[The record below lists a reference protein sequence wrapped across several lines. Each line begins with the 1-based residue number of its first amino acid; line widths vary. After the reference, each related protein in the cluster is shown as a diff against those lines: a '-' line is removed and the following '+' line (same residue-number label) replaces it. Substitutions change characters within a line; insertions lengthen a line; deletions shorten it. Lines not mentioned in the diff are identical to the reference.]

1 MEENSKRICLL
12 CKIRE
17 ANKRN
22 SHILP
27 KFFNDRLFSDGFM
40 YEIDKN
46 GQKRKI
52 QKSPK
57 EDYILC
63 DQCENRIAIV
73 ETYCSNHFFHAF
85 HNINSNIKFPLK
97 NEIRGNNCSQLYKEG
112 QYLNPNIFNL
122 FIISLVWRT
131 SISSH
136 KWFSELDID
145 EKLKEQM
152 RADLNDNLKYSRKE
166 YDYQDCS
173 HKEDNDYYSY
183 EIISKQSTTKNPE
196 GTLSIFNIK
205 KHVIM
210 LNLVDF
216 SVFFFM
222 NEKASEDF
230 RPILNKKSSKII
242 KVCISDDKIW
252 KNIHNEYKSRIIK

>member
-40 YEIDKN
+40 YEINKN

-152 RADLNDNLKYSRKE
+152 RAD
-166 YDYQDCS
+166 
-173 HKEDNDYYSY
+173 
-183 EIISKQSTTKNPE
+183 
-196 GTLSIFNIK
+196 
-205 KHVIM
+205 
-210 LNLVDF
+210 
-216 SVFFFM
+216 
-222 NEKASEDF
+222 
-230 RPILNKKSSKII
+230 
-242 KVCISDDKIW
+242 
-252 KNIHNEYKSRIIK
+252 